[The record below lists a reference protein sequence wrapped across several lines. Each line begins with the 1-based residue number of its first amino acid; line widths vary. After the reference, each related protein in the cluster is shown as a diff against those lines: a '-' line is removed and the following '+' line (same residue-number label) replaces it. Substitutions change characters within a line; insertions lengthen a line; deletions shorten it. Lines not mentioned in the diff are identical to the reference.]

1 MRRSGTDEYRE
12 EEEGKRKIER
22 TRKKM
27 IER

>member
-1 MRRSGTDEYRE
+1 MRRSRNKGYRE
-12 EEEGKRKIER
+12 EVEGKRKIER